1 MKHDHGKGRIKDNA
15 IKALV
20 NSKTYRAKVEED
32 KTKKIP
38 RKQKHKMKPSSEGF
52 LLTEQEV
59 IDLREDFIQAMKK
72 LLE

>member
-1 MKHDHGKGRIKDNA
+1 MKHDHGKGHIKDNA
-15 IKALV
+15 LKALV

-52 LLTEQEV
+52 SL
-59 IDLREDFIQAMKK
+59 
-72 LLE
+72 